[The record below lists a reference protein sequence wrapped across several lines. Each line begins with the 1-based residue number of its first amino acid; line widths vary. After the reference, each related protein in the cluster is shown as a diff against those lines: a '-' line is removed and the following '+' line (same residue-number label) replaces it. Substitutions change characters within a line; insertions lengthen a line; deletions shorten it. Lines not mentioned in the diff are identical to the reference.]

1 MQERDPHAI
10 ETARHILTVSRTIAV
25 VGLSRHPHKSAHS
38 VPATLQAAGFR
49 VIPVNPYAEAVL
61 GEKSYPSLTDITES
75 VDVVEVF
82 RPSAEAP
89 GIARAAVAI
98 GAKALWLQSG
108 LLSQEA
114 RAIAEQAGLSYVEDR
129 CMAVDRA
136 VFGITKKSKS
146 S

>member
-1 MQERDPHAI
+1 MWQEQQSDSAVAARRI
-10 ETARHILTVSRTIAV
+10 LETSHTIAV

-38 VPATLQAAGFR
+38 VPATLKAAGFK
-49 VIPVNPYAEAVL
+49 VIPVNPYAATVL
-61 GEKSYPSLTDITES
+61 EEMSYPLLTDVTDP

-89 GIARAAVAI
+89 GIARAAVEI

-108 LLSQEA
+108 LRSHEA
-114 RAIAEQAGLSYVEDR
+114 RAIAEGSGLLYVEDR

-136 VFGITKKSKS
+136 AFGVTKDV
-146 S
+146 